1 MLLKEKYYDVVS
13 KPERNRVVGK
23 SFISS
28 YGKFPVHHEKYNKLV
43 QYLEK
48 LNKKLEVQY
57 PTKKQIG
64 LQQTIETQLNLSRLK
79 ILDSN
84 LLRTENTD
92 KYADNLLAL
101 LSFRN
106 WCGPGTSIY
115 TNIKNDLD
123 DPSRMFKI
131 DQACVDHDIKYLKAT
146 TQEELRKA
154 DTEML
159 WNVFQKYIFDFQ
171 HNFITGNF
179 ETDFSNWSSS
189 FNTIYNYL
197 VSGIESAS
205 TLGLVGAGISNIKQV
220 YQKAPDVIPAIT
232 KYVNYKYRQ
241 YTTKNKLVD
250 PLQKAL
256 LGLYKPSYQKRIL
269 TMHSIPSIKTV
280 LLKGGGLLMTTLI
293 RDKLLALTTFG
304 IMGLKVA
311 FEGLFGYNVIKPF
324 EHEVSDKELDDLIRT
339 FELLQNAY
347 LEDSDLEPIKIG
359 DEWLNEKIII
369 PSVPDLTKDIN
380 EIVIMD
386 KELINKKYELFKDE
400 PEPIEPDDE
409 ETKKANIFYNDVIHN
424 TDKIVNLLYKHN
436 IVQYKEREENIE
448 KELES
453 EINKYKQL
461 YETPDLQKDIK
472 EVGNEINKYKQLYET
487 SETPDLQ
494 KDIKESISEE
504 EVINEP
510 ISETIKY
517 KDEL

>member
-1 MLLKEKYYDVVS
+1 MSLLKERYDVVA
-13 KPERNRVVGK
+13 KPERNRIVGK
-23 SFISS
+23 SFIKS

-48 LNKKLEVQY
+48 LNKKLEVKY
-57 PTKKQIG
+57 PSKKQIS
-64 LQQTIETQLNLSRLK
+64 LQKTIETQLNLSRLK

-84 LLRTENTD
+84 LLRTEYSG
-92 KYADNLLAL
+92 KPVDNLLAL

-115 TNIKNDLD
+115 TNIQNDLD
-123 DPSRMFKI
+123 DSARMFKI
-131 DQACVDHDIKYLKAT
+131 DSICRDHDIRYLKAT
-146 TQEELRKA
+146 TQEELKKA
-154 DTEML
+154 DTDML
-159 WNVFQKYIFDFQ
+159 WEIFEKYIFNFK

-189 FNTIYNYL
+189 FNTVYNYL
-197 VSGIESAS
+197 VSGIESVS
-205 TLGLVGAGISNIKQV
+205 TLGLVGAGISNIKEV
-220 YQKAPDVIPAIT
+220 YKKAPDVIPAIT
-232 KYVNYKYRQ
+232 KYVKYKYRQ
-241 YTTKNKLVD
+241 YTTKNKLTD

-280 LLKGGGLLMTTLI
+280 LLKGGGLAMTTLI

-304 IMGLKVA
+304 FMGLKVG
-311 FEGLFGYNVIKPF
+311 FEGLFGYNVIKKG
-324 EHEVSDKELDDLIRT
+324 EHEVSNEELDDLIRT

-409 ETKKANIFYNDVIHN
+409 ETKKANIFYNDIIHN
-424 TDKIVNLLYKHN
+424 TDKIVNLLLKHN
-436 IVQYKEREENIE
+436 IVQYKEQEENEE
-448 KELES
+448 KELKS

-461 YETPDLQKDIK
+461 YETP
-472 EVGNEINKYKQLYET
+472 
-487 SETPDLQ
+487 ETPDLQ
-494 KDIKESISEE
+494 KDIKENMNKNIPEE
-504 EVINEP
+504 EEQKEEKEQEVINEP
-510 ISETIKY
+510 ILETIKY

>member
-1 MLLKEKYYDVVS
+1 MSLLKEKYYDVVS

-28 YGKFPVHHEKYNKLV
+28 YGKLPVHHEKYNKLV

-57 PTKKQIG
+57 PSKKQMG
-64 LQQTIETQLNLSRLK
+64 LQKTIETQLNLSRLK

-84 LLRTENTD
+84 LLRSEYTD

-131 DQACVDHDIKYLKAT
+131 DTICRDHDIRYLKAT

-154 DTEML
+154 DTDML
-159 WNVFQKYIFDFQ
+159 WEVFQKYIFDFE

-189 FNTIYNYL
+189 FNTVYNYL

-205 TLGLVGAGISNIKQV
+205 TLGLVGAGISNIKEV
-220 YQKAPDVIPAIT
+220 YKKAPDVIPAIT
-232 KYVNYKYRQ
+232 KYVKYKYRQ

-304 IMGLKVA
+304 LMGLKVA
-311 FEGLFGYNVIKPF
+311 FEGLFGYNIIEPS
-324 EHEVSDKELDDLIRT
+324 EHEVSEKEINDLIRI

-409 ETKKANIFYNDVIHN
+409 ETKKANAFYNDIIHN
-424 TDKIVNLLYKHN
+424 TDKIVNLMYKHN
-436 IVQYKEREENIE
+436 VVQYKEKEE
-448 KELES
+448 KEEIELQS

-461 YETPDLQKDIK
+461 YEKH
-472 EVGNEINKYKQLYET
+472 
-487 SETPDLQ
+487 ETPDLQ
-494 KDIKESISEE
+494 KDIKENMNKNIPEEEEKEEVVEE

-510 ISETIKY
+510 KLETTKY